1 MTQDEKWMARYE
13 EAKSFLQENHRK
25 PSRYVAEERDLRNW
39 WKATKKRMN
48 ARELKPERVD
58 LFEKLLALADEN
70 KHVNQ
75 YV

>member
-1 MTQDEKWMARYE
+1 MGWISPRISGIMWNAWSLEVSSLNVKKALSCHMR
-13 EAKSFLQENHRK
+13 
-25 PSRYVAEERDLRNW
+25 

-48 ARELKPERVD
+48 AGELKPERVD

>member
-1 MTQDEKWMARYE
+1 MTQEERWNLRY
-13 EAKSFLQENHRK
+13 QEVVDFISVNRRN
-25 PSRYVAEERDLRNW
+25 PSRHRVEEHDMLNW
-39 WKATKKRMN
+39 VKANRKRMN
-48 ARELKPERVD
+48 AGELKPERVD

>member
-1 MTQDEKWMARYE
+1 VEGDEEKDE
-13 EAKSFLQENHRK
+13 CG
-25 PSRYVAEERDLRNW
+25 
-39 WKATKKRMN
+39 
-48 ARELKPERVD
+48 ELKPEKVD